1 MLKKKILAVGPLRT
15 NFKSGVTIGFN
26 FTLAILSKKFHLVK
40 INTSK
45 NVNNKNIRK
54 FSLSRVIATVL
65 LFINLVKNVRKV
77 NYVYYIASLSY
88 LGFIRDFF
96 VIIICKIYNKK
107 VFIHIHGGNFK
118 KNLLK
123 YPIFNFFVIYIY
135 KKTDKVFVLSQK
147 FIKDFNF
154 LEKSKIFVLPNSIP
168 SNLDIKE
175 KFIKKKIKSHSKIK
189 ILYLSN
195 LILSKGYL
203 NLLEVCKMLKDKKIE
218 FECIFAGN
226 FISVKRN
233 ENIYELERNFKQILV
248 KNKLKKNVS
257 LIKNLSLK
265 KKIHLLKRSNIFI
278 LPTKYPGEGLPISL
292 IEATF
297 FGLPII
303 STKNGAISDIVENN
317 KNGYLI
323 NHNYPKHIYRKIIK
337 LFKNKKKFESM
348 SYNSRKI
355 YDKKFSFKKIKI
367 KTEKCFEIEK

>member
-1 MLKKKILAVGPLRT
+1 M
-15 NFKSGVTIGFN
+15 
-26 FTLAILSKKFHLVK
+26 
-40 INTSK
+40 
-45 NVNNKNIRK
+45 
-54 FSLSRVIATVL
+54 
-65 LFINLVKNVRKV
+65 
-77 NYVYYIASLSY
+77 
-88 LGFIRDFF
+88 
-96 VIIICKIYNKK
+96 
-107 VFIHIHGGNFK
+107 
-118 KNLLK
+118 K

-135 KKTDKVFVLSQK
+135 KKNRQSFYIKSK

-168 SNLDIKE
+168 SNLEIKE

-248 KNKLKKNVS
+248 KNKLKKNVN

-278 LPTKYPGEGLPISL
+278 LPTKYPG
-292 IEATF
+292 
-297 FGLPII
+297 
-303 STKNGAISDIVENN
+303 KDC
-317 KNGYLI
+317 
-323 NHNYPKHIYRKIIK
+323 
-337 LFKNKKKFESM
+337 LFH
-348 SYNSRKI
+348 
-355 YDKKFSFKKIKI
+355 
-367 KTEKCFEIEK
+367 